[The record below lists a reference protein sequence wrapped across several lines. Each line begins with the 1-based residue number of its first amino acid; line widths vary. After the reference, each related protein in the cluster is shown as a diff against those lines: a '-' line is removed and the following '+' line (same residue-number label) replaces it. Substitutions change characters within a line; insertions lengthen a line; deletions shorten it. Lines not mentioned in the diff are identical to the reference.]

1 MISNFVGDF
10 DGRVVGVEFDIELV
24 DVEWNASIFNLCNG
38 VTIFILRLLLVQ
50 ELFAVLILVGLVL
63 LRQIQI
69 CQVTEDSNK
78 ENERFYLQ
86 LVSLQGLSCVSQCEH
101 YLQRLLIHAHA

>member
-63 LRQIQI
+63 SLFLFK
-69 CQVTEDSNK
+69 S
-78 ENERFYLQ
+78 
-86 LVSLQGLSCVSQCEH
+86 LVAFLSAS
-101 YLQRLLIHAHA
+101 IIFSDG